1 MKLLELQL
9 ENFRSIKELT
19 IRFDGKNTDIYG
31 ANGTGKTTIA
41 NAICWLLLDRAATDE
56 KDFDPKTTGA
66 HDVHHT
72 GKLIID
78 NDGEI
83 VTLGKDYYE
92 VWTKKKGSPTAEF
105 SGHTTDY
112 SINGVPAKKKEY
124 TALVEAIC
132 GVELEKVK
140 MLMIHGY
147 FTEDLPTETRRRI
160 LFDVCGDV
168 AEEEIMK
175 RSELEDLNEYL
186 MIPGTKGQQ
195 YSTEEYKKIA
205 VEQRRKI
212 NKDLEILPARIDEVT
227 RGIPENV
234 PDAQGL
240 KKEIKALEEKKA
252 ELEREKQDLQ
262 SDGGNEALIR
272 QKIAECKTDYATRQA
287 EYIQAGQAA
296 NEEINQKIESVQQE
310 HLTISRRLQEAE
322 QDVRKFEYEISRMK
336 EQRERLLQ
344 EYAEVQSMQ
353 WDPHQETCPT
363 CKQPLPATQ
372 IDAMRKEFNLNQSMR
387 KEEINKR
394 GQDCSQDRIA
404 ELEREKNQVMDTVS
418 MLKEQEKLL
427 VEQLQELKGQRVIR
441 PAFDDTSEAKEIQ
454 QTITRF
460 QRQLQAG
467 TNATNDAVR
476 LQDIQIEEVTQ
487 QIQEANARF
496 SVIEAKK
503 EGKKRIKELQDE
515 QKEKA
520 AMLEHLEY
528 GIHLCEEYTRIKAR
542 MITDKINS
550 RFRTV
555 HFQLFEDQVN
565 GGLKEICDPTVQNAT
580 GEWVR
585 YKSVNTANKVN
596 AELEI
601 IDVLNEFYGTDLPVI
616 MDRAE
621 SVSRPIAIKE
631 QLIRLIVS
639 EKDIQIR
646 VEN

>member
-1 MKLLELQL
+1 M
-9 ENFRSIKELT
+9 
-19 IRFDGKNTDIYG
+19 
-31 ANGTGKTTIA
+31 
-41 NAICWLLLDRAATDE
+41 
-56 KDFDPKTTGA
+56 
-66 HDVHHT
+66 
-72 GKLIID
+72 
-78 NDGEI
+78 
-83 VTLGKDYYE
+83 
-92 VWTKKKGSPTAEF
+92 
-105 SGHTTDY
+105 
-112 SINGVPAKKKEY
+112 
-124 TALVEAIC
+124 
-132 GVELEKVK
+132 
-140 MLMIHGY
+140 
-147 FTEDLPTETRRRI
+147 
-160 LFDVCGDV
+160 
-168 AEEEIMK
+168 
-175 RSELEDLNEYL
+175 
-186 MIPGTKGQQ
+186 
-195 YSTEEYKKIA
+195 
-205 VEQRRKI
+205 EQRRKI

-252 ELEREKQDLQ
+252 ELEREKQNLQ
-262 SDGGNEALIR
+262 SDGGNETLIR
-272 QKIAECKTDYATRQA
+272 QKIAECKTDYATKQA
-287 EYIQAGQAA
+287 EYIQAAQAA
-296 NEEINQKIESVQQE
+296 NEDINQKIECEQREQ
-310 HLTISRRLQEAE
+310 LTISRRLQEAE

-394 GQDCSQDRIA
+394 GQACSQDQIA
-404 ELEREKNQVMDTVS
+404 ELEREKNQVIDTVS

-441 PAFDDTSEAKEIQ
+441 PAFDDTNEAKEMQ

-496 SVIEAKK
+496 SVIEAAK

-565 GGLKEICDPTVQNAT
+565 GGLKEICDPTVQNAA

-616 MDRAE
+616 MDQAE

>member
-56 KDFDPKTTGA
+56 KDFDPKTTGV

-175 RSELEDLNEYL
+175 RSELADLNEYL

-252 ELEREKQDLQ
+252 ELEQEKQDMQ

-322 QDVRKFEYEISRMK
+322 QDVRKFEYEISQMK
-336 EQRERLLQ
+336 EERNRLLQ
-344 EYAEVQSMQ
+344 EYAEVQAKQ
-353 WDPHQETCPT
+353 WDPNQETCPT
-363 CKQPLPATQ
+363 CNQPLPATQ

-394 GQDCSQDRIA
+394 GQACSQDRIA
-404 ELEREKNQVMDTVS
+404 ELEREKNQATDTVS
-418 MLKEQEKLL
+418 TLKEQEQLL
-427 VEQLQELKGQRVIR
+427 VERLQELKEQRIIR
-441 PAFDDTSEAKEIQ
+441 PVFDDTNEAKEIQ
-454 QTITRF
+454 QTITGL
-460 QRQLQAG
+460 QMQLQAG

-487 QIQEANARF
+487 QIREANARF
-496 SVIEAKK
+496 SVIEAEK
-503 EGKKRIKELQDE
+503 EGKKRIKELQAE

-520 AMLEHLEY
+520 AILEQLEY

-565 GGLKEICDPTVQNAT
+565 GGLKEICDPTVQNAA